1 MLKKIVLDLETQKS
15 FEEVGGSGKNHLLK
29 ISVCGIYDYSTDKY
43 SIYEEREIGKL
54 ASVLETCDQIIGYNI
69 KDFDFEVLQ
78 PYLNFDIH
86 TVPYLDILEEI
97 DKVLGHRIKL
107 EDVAKA
113 TLGTGKSGSGLEA
126 ILYFKN
132 GRFDLLK
139 KYCLDDVKITK
150 QVYDYI
156 LKNQK
161 VIYRDFFKTKEI
173 PLKILDANARQGVV
187 HQTALFYIQNAK
199 S

>member
-15 FEEVGGSGKNHLLK
+15 FEEVGGRGKNHLLK

-187 HQTALFYIQNAK
+187 HQTALF
-199 S
+199 

>member
-15 FEEVGGSGKNHLLK
+15 FQEVGGRGKNHLLK

-43 SIYEEREIGKL
+43 SIFEEHELSKL
-54 ASVLETCDQIIGYNI
+54 SPILQTADQIIGYNI
-69 KDFDFEVLQ
+69 KDFDFEVLK
-78 PYLNFDIH
+78 PYLNFDIFS
-86 TVPYLDILEEI
+86 VPYLDLLEEI
-97 DKVLGHRIKL
+97 EKILHHRIKL
-107 EDVAKA
+107 EIVAQG
-113 TLGTGKSGSGLEA
+113 TLGTGKSGNGLEA
-126 ILYFKN
+126 ILYYKN

-161 VIYRDFFKTKEI
+161 VLYKDFFKTKEI
-173 PLKILDANARQGVV
+173 ALKIAEAVPRVGVQ
-187 HQTALFYIQNAK
+187 HQAALF
-199 S
+199 